1 MGNEPGSQFRQGSF
15 TWGAEVKPRG
25 PGARAE
31 VPVATPSSDSPR
43 FGERVLAAIG
53 ERNNLRA
60 AWPRGRA
67 HKGSPGV
74 DHLTVDD
81 LPGFLHEHWPAI
93 KARWVSGEYEPQ
105 PVRRVAIPK
114 PGSPEPRTL
123 GMPCVLD
130 RLIQHA
136 VLPVLHPRWAAP
148 FSESRSGFRPGR
160 SAPQAVA
167 QAHSYLQQ
175 GYAYGVDLALEKF
188 FAQVCHDRLMSQLAA
203 RIADK
208 RGLKLIRAYLH
219 AGSLEKG

>member
-1 MGNEPGSQFRQGSF
+1 M
-15 TWGAEVKPRG
+15 
-25 PGARAE
+25 
-31 VPVATPSSDSPR
+31 
-43 FGERVLAAIG
+43 
-53 ERNNLRA
+53 
-60 AWPRGRA
+60 
-67 HKGSPGV
+67 

-81 LPGFLHEHWPAI
+81 LPGFLHDHWPAI
-93 KARWVSGEYEPQ
+93 KARWVSGESEPP

-136 VLPVLHPRWAAP
+136 VLPVLQPRWAAR

-167 QAHSYLQQ
+167 HAHSYLQQ
-175 GYAYGVDLALEKF
+175 GYAYGGDLALEKF
-188 FAQVCHDRLMSQLAA
+188 FAPVCHDRLLSQRAA
-203 RIADK
+203 RMADK